1 MQKTLPA
8 VSAAA
13 IAAVKEAIV
22 AEQNNDKKKLALK
35 IILPILIVAA
45 IAGIWFVKANEDDF
59 KTKAAQTEAA
69 QTDTTEQSA
78 EMTTEE
84 AKPDFVLSASGVD
97 LEQLKSYGLPI
108 IIDFGADSCIPC
120 KEMAP
125 VLEKMNEE
133 WQGKVIVKFVDV
145 WKNPGAADNFPVQ
158 VIPTQFIFDAEGK
171 PYVPSDA
178 VEIQFQM
185 YSANDTNEHIYTAH
199 QGGLTEE
206 NFRAIFVEMG
216 IE

>member
-1 MQKTLPA
+1 M
-8 VSAAA
+8 
-13 IAAVKEAIV
+13 
-22 AEQNNDKKKLALK
+22 AEQNNNKKNLALK
-35 IILPILIVAA
+35 IILPILIVVI
-45 IAGIWFVKANEDDF
+45 IAGIWIVKTNADTV
-59 KTKAAQTEAA
+59 KTETEKP
-69 QTDTTEQSA
+69 DTTVQNAEITIEQN
-78 EMTTEE
+78 
-84 AKPDFVLSASGVD
+84 PDFVLVSSEID
-97 LEQLKSYGLPI
+97 LDQLKTYGLPI

-145 WKNPGAADNFPVQ
+145 WKNPDAAANFPVQ

-171 PYVPSDA
+171 PYVPGDSQ
-178 VEIQFQM
+178 EIQFQM
-185 YSANDTNEHIYTAH
+185 YSANDTNEHVYSAH

-206 NFRAIFVEMG
+206 NFRAIFAEMG

>member
-1 MQKTLPA
+1 M
-8 VSAAA
+8 
-13 IAAVKEAIV
+13 
-22 AEQNNDKKKLALK
+22 AEQNNNKKNLALK
-35 IILPILIVAA
+35 IILPILIVVI
-45 IAGIWFVKANEDDF
+45 IAGIWLVKTNADTV
-59 KTKAAQTEAA
+59 KTETEKP
-69 QTDTTEQSA
+69 DTTVQNAEITIEQN
-78 EMTTEE
+78 
-84 AKPDFVLSASGVD
+84 PDFVLVSSEID
-97 LEQLKSYGLPI
+97 LDQLKTYGLPI

-145 WKNPGAADNFPVQ
+145 WKNPDAAANFPVQ

-171 PYVPSDA
+171 PYVPGDSQ
-178 VEIQFQM
+178 EIQFQM
-185 YSANDTNEHIYTAH
+185 YSANDTNEHVYSAH

-206 NFRAIFVEMG
+206 NFRAIFAEMG

>member
-1 MQKTLPA
+1 M
-8 VSAAA
+8 AADA
-13 IAAVKEAIV
+13 IAKVGSV
-22 AEQNNDKKKLALK
+22 AEQNSNKRKLALK
-35 IILPILIVAA
+35 IILPLLIAA
-45 IAGIWFVKANEDDF
+45 VIAGIWFVKTNEDDF
-59 KTKAAQTEAA
+59 KTKAAQAAAA
-69 QTDTTEQSA
+69 QTDATGKAAVITTKE
-78 EMTTEE
+78 TN
-84 AKPDFVLSASGVD
+84 PDFVLSVSEID
-97 LEQLKSYGLPI
+97 LDQLKSYGLPI

-145 WKNPGAADNFPVQ
+145 WKNPKAADNFPVQ

-171 PYVPSDA
+171 PYVPSD
-178 VEIQFQM
+178 EGELQFQM
-185 YSANDTNEHIYTAH
+185 YSLNETKEHFYTSH

-206 NFRAIFVEMG
+206 NVRAIFAEMG

>member
-1 MQKTLPA
+1 M
-8 VSAAA
+8 
-13 IAAVKEAIV
+13 
-22 AEQNNDKKKLALK
+22 AEQNSSKKKLALK
-35 IILPILIVAA
+35 IILPILIAAA
-45 IAGIWFVKANEDDF
+45 IAGIWIVKTNEENF
-59 KTKAAQTEAA
+59 KTKAVQAAAA
-69 QTDTTEQSA
+69 QTDAAKQNA
-78 EMTTEE
+78 DMTTQE
-84 AKPDFVLSASGVD
+84 ANPDFVLSVSEID

-108 IIDFGADSCIPC
+108 IIDFGADTCIPC

-125 VLEKMNEE
+125 VLEKMNVE

-145 WKNPGAADNFPVQ
+145 RKNPDAANNFPVQ

-178 VEIQFQM
+178 GELQFQM
-185 YSANDTNEHIYTAH
+185 FSANDTKEHVYTAH

-206 NFRAIFVEMG
+206 NFRAIFAEMG